1 LERREVARRNCVP
14 ERQRLTASAAF
25 LKSRIPADFE
35 QRLTE
40 LKTNPDFFVN
50 GFLGVESKTE
60 HKMLWDAKKEGGNC
74 TFF

>member
-14 ERQRLTASAAF
+14 ERQRLTASVAF
-25 LKSRIPADFE
+25 LKSRISAVFE

-60 HKMLWDAKKEGGNC
+60 HKMLWDAKKEDGNC

>member
-14 ERQRLTASAAF
+14 ERQRLTASAVF

-50 GFLGVESKTE
+50 GFLGVKSKTE